1 MKHPI
6 RTIIIVALLV
16 KCLYLIMGVIFGPQ
30 GIHSWSDILDLFS
43 RNDTGWYKKIAS
55 WGYPL
60 INHEDELYKKVD
72 GRQIWGSS
80 WAFFPA
86 YPMLNRSLML
96 LFGCSFNSAAF
107 TTAMVLSLL
116 HFLLFFSF
124 TRHFLNNDKLA
135 LQATILYILFP
146 FHYHFSMFYTESL
159 FLSALL
165 MALIGVQ
172 QKKIWWS
179 ALALSVLVLTRPNG
193 LVCLLPVWLY
203 HLEQEGISLR
213 VRNYKTI
220 FRHSLFLILPV
231 LAFAA
236 YLYYQYEMTGY
247 YNAFSIAQKGWGK
260 SFVFPFKALFNGAG
274 FEKQFNSVYVIIV
287 MLYAIYVAR
296 KLPLSLNI
304 LIWINLLL
312 PLTAG
317 STVSMSRYIAVLF
330 PLFIILCMQVVPK
343 IKNAYLLPIIFLL
356 LQLWAFSYWLSADP
370 FSY

>member
-16 KCLYLIMGVIFGPQ
+16 KCLYLIMGLVFGPE
-30 GIHSWSDILDLFS
+30 GIHSWSDLIAIFN
-43 RNDTGWYKKIAS
+43 RNDTGWYDNIATN
-55 WGYPL
+55 GYAR
-60 INHEDELYKKVD
+60 IHHIDELGKKLPD
-72 GRQIWGSS
+72 GTMIQSS

-96 LFGCSFNSAAF
+96 LFGCSFNNAAF
-107 TTAMVLSLL
+107 TTSIVLSLL

-124 TRHFLNNDKLA
+124 TKYFLNNDKLA

-146 FHYHFSMFYTESL
+146 FHYHFSVFYTESL

-165 MALIGVQ
+165 MAFIGVQ
-172 QKKIWWS
+172 QKKVWWS

-193 LVCLLPVWLY
+193 LICLLPVWLY
-203 HLEQEGISLR
+203 HLEQEGIPLR
-213 VRNYKTI
+213 IRNYKII
-220 FRHSLFLILPV
+220 FRHSLFLVLPV

-247 YNAFSIAQKGWGK
+247 YNAFSLAQKGWRK
-260 SFVFPFKALFNGAG
+260 SFVFPFKALFNGAS

-287 MLYAIYVAR
+287 MLYAIYVTK

-330 PLFIILCMQVVPK
+330 PLFIIFCMQVVPK